1 MDLLGKKESI
11 LKATWPKIGEIDEI
25 VIKSSVYLMEAAR
38 EFRLKLKAA
47 LQPPKAKKG
56 PVKAPEKPTHATI
69 YVAKT
74 YPPWQCTVLSTLKEM
89 YEESGEFIIEIF
101 DMIDFNNQ
109 NPKLFESV
117 ELG

>member
-89 YEESGEFIIEIF
+89 YEESGW
-101 DMIDFNNQ
+101 
-109 NPKLFESV
+109 
-117 ELG
+117 